1 MGEMW
6 GVSKPEL
13 GHCWQVKKYL
23 FINDKILFYLI
34 RFGDEMIIPD
44 PRGMVDT
51 EEHFLEQYESAV
63 KYEDYICIFVFSI
76 AANEPLAKNYKR
88 RVAL

>member
-1 MGEMW
+1 MW

-13 GHCWQVKKYL
+13 GHSWQVKKYL

-51 EEHFLEQYESAV
+51 EEQFLEQYESVV
-63 KYEDYICIFVFSI
+63 KYMKTKYIYLYF
-76 AANEPLAKNYKR
+76 L
-88 RVAL
+88 